1 MGISHSW
8 NGTVLTI
15 TSDSGTSSA
24 DLKGDT
30 GIRGPQG
37 PAGISIA
44 TGDTGGINVDLSNY
58 YTKAETDD
66 AIDTAISN
74 LEIPEDSI
82 DLSNYYNK
90 TETENIVNNKVDT
103 ALTEAKESGEFDG
116 KGIANV
122 TQSFWTRQDAAGNDV
137 GTTTTT
143 ITYTD
148 GQQTVIE
155 VKDGVTG
162 PMGLRGLQG
171 ETGPT
176 GDTGPQGDKGDTGPK
191 GDTGDTGPQ
200 GPAGEPGKDGVSVS
214 HSWNG
219 TKLTITSSSGTSTVD
234 LKGETGPTGD
244 TGPKGD
250 TGAAGIDG
258 YTPQKGIDYYTEADK
273 AELIQAVLVSIG
285 TPVYGLVDENNNI
298 VLMGELSEDTY
309 TVKYEM
315 EDGSLVEIG
324 NLVIDNNV
332 YYSVSN
338 NLSNCVNS
346 NSNTEVVGGQSY
358 TATITANSGYELKS
372 VNVTMGGSNVAVS
385 GGTINIANVTGNIV
399 ITAVAEEIKAS
410 YINYAQPVEVGR
422 LKSSGEVDSTTTV
435 ARTTA
440 FIPVANGNTVRVK
453 GLDISTHNMT
463 FYNEDKTKNGSH
475 GTSNISNCTSWLNY
489 TLTGDT
495 YTINLTGVNSAVG
508 YLRFS
513 GTLMSGFANEDVVVT
528 VNEEIG

>member
-162 PMGLRGLQG
+162 PMGLRGLQ
-171 ETGPT
+171 
-176 GDTGPQGDKGDTGPK
+176 
-191 GDTGDTGPQ
+191 
-200 GPAGEPGKDGVSVS
+200 
-214 HSWNG
+214 
-219 TKLTITSSSGTSTVD
+219 
-234 LKGETGPTGD
+234 GETGPTGD